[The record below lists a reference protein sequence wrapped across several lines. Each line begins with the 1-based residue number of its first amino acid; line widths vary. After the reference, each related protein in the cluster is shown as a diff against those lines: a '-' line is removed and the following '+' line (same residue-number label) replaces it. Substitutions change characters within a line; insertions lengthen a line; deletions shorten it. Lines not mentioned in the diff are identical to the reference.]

1 MYEKLFLL
9 QEEIFKVIAN
19 QKRLEIIQLLSSK
32 ELSVSEMGSMLGLP
46 QANLSQ
52 HLASLRQA
60 HVVETRRS
68 GVTIFYRLS
77 DPRIASA
84 CELIKEFLQE
94 QQRFDPD
101 MKQLLDDQAHMY
113 PVIKDVVCG
122 MRISVKRTGASM
134 EYEGINYYFCA
145 TGCKDMFQQH
155 PANYVIKKEVVVHG

>member
-9 QEEIFKVIAN
+9 QEEVFKVIAN

-46 QANLSQ
+46 QSNLSQ

-60 HVVETRRS
+60 HAVETRRS

-94 QQRFDPD
+94 QRRFDPD

-134 EYEGINYYFCA
+134 EYEGSNYYFCA

-155 PANYVIKKEVVVHG
+155 PAKYVIKKEAIARG